1 MPELG
6 AGLIGQ
12 RPGKNDV
19 VTMSNIRPALPADQF
34 MVSSEAPPPALIE
47 RFRLDR
53 LAPNPG
59 VISLGR
65 QAPDCRSRP
74 CMVAVAMLEGLPP
87 NRAAHVM
94 RLSCGEAAA
103 RRIAAIIVETFDP
116 ATTAAAA
123 FEEAEDTDGSNNAPW
138 IVEAYFGDPPD
149 EANVRALVGIVAGAA
164 AARAA
169 TFGHVDERDWA
180 AASLEGLKPV
190 RVGRIL
196 IHGAHGRDAVK
207 ANDIAIE
214 IEAALAFGTGHHG
227 STRGC
232 LHMLDLVARKR
243 RPRTILDLGTGSGV
257 LAIAAA
263 KLFKRKIHAGDID
276 SVCVKAAGANA
287 NRNHVAGFVRPVLA
301 KGAAHPLLRAGG
313 PYELVVA
320 NILARPLR
328 DLAPQIA
335 RLAAPRADIILS
347 GLIGRDVAGV
357 AAAYGVQGIALAR
370 RIDIDGWATLLMRR
384 GGRRR
389 EKS

>member
-1 MPELG
+1 
-6 AGLIGQ
+6 
-12 RPGKNDV
+12 
-19 VTMSNIRPALPADQF
+19 
-34 MVSSEAPPPALIE
+34 
-47 RFRLDR
+47 
-53 LAPNPG
+53 
-59 VISLGR
+59 
-65 QAPDCRSRP
+65 
-74 CMVAVAMLEGLPP
+74 MVAAAMLEGLPP

-103 RRIAAIIVETFDP
+103 RRIADLIVETFDP

-123 FEEAEDTDGSNNAPW
+123 FEEAPDTSGSNNAPW

-169 TFGHVDERDWA
+169 SFDRVDERDWVG
-180 AASLEGLKPV
+180 ASLEGLKPV
-190 RVGRIL
+190 RAGRFL
-196 IHGAHGRDAVK
+196 IHGAHGCNAVK

-243 RPRTILDLGTGSGV
+243 RPRAILDLGTGSGV

-276 SVCVKAAGANA
+276 SVCVKATGANA
-287 NRNHVAGFVRPVLA
+287 KRNRVAGFVRPVLA

-313 PYELVVA
+313 PYELVLA

-335 RLAAPRADIILS
+335 RLAASRADIILS

-370 RIDIDGWATLLMRR
+370 RIDIDGWATLLMQST
-384 GGRRR
+384 GRRR
-389 EKS
+389 QKP